1 MSIFKKI
8 VSVFNDLTD
17 HTVMADDTVLE
28 SIPTKKNFLTKEFE
42 ENLVA
47 FYDQLP
53 APMKHNVYH
62 DDYAFFRET
71 MIDLYKQCLGDS
83 YFTLPKADLPTCNA
97 IYNDVWVRRL
107 TGASDVTE
115 VYRSLKNK
123 RSYMDDIIL
132 QQLIIIS
139 WEIMKNENGSSRVTE
154 PDDLSRTKEPDDL
167 LRTKESDVLSRMLK
181 NEVIGNPEG
190 DSGAEKRYQNDPDY
204 GLVPEK
210 PIFVNGFMGSHSY
223 LSMLQTDKGE
233 LLRTERRGSTKAE
246 GINGLVDIYDTFRVN
261 DHSAYGTIYICLY
274 GNSTSNQAPKG
285 YVMGSDPFTEM
296 LQAPP
301 NRNEDVMGSDPITRE
316 FTPQENFEVIYGPE
330 PMDTPG
336 FTLFNDDPI
345 TEATPN
351 CNEVVK
357 GSDPITNC
365 NEVVKGSDPITHICR
380 NCSHEYTEGDRYCR
394 YCGAPLGE
402 PWKVQEVFED
412 IYGPEPTDT
421 SDSIIIN

>member
-8 VSVFNDLTD
+8 MSVFNDLTD

-83 YFTLPKADLPTCNA
+83 YFALPKADIPTCNA

-139 WEIMKNENGSSRVTE
+139 WEIMKNENGSSRVIE
-154 PDDLSRTKEPDDL
+154 PDDLSRTKEPDYL
-167 LRTKESDVLSRMLK
+167 LRTKESDDLLKMKESDVLSRMLK

-246 GINGLVDIYDTFRVN
+246 GINGLIDIYDTFRVN

-285 YVMGSDPFTEM
+285 YVMGSDP
-296 LQAPP
+296 
-301 NRNEDVMGSDPITRE
+301 ITRE
-316 FTPQENFEVIYGPE
+316 FTPQENFEIIYGPE

-357 GSDPITNC
+357 GSDPITN
-365 NEVVKGSDPITHICR
+365 NAI
-380 NCSHEYTEGDRYCR
+380 
-394 YCGAPLGE
+394 
-402 PWKVQEVFED
+402 
-412 IYGPEPTDT
+412 
-421 SDSIIIN
+421 

>member
-8 VSVFNDLTD
+8 MSVFNDLTD

-83 YFTLPKADLPTCNA
+83 YFALPKADIPTCNA

-139 WEIMKNENGSSRVTE
+139 WEIMKNENGSSRVIE

-167 LRTKESDVLSRMLK
+167 LRTKESDDLLKMKESDVLSRMLK

-246 GINGLVDIYDTFRVN
+246 GINGPVDIYDTFRVN

-274 GNSTSNQAPKG
+274 GNSNSNQAPKG

-301 NRNEDVMGSDPITRE
+301 KRNEVVMGSDPIT
-316 FTPQENFEVIYGPE
+316 
-330 PMDTPG
+330 
-336 FTLFNDDPI
+336 
-345 TEATPN
+345 
-351 CNEVVK
+351 
-357 GSDPITNC
+357 
-365 NEVVKGSDPITHICR
+365 ICR
-380 NCSHEYTEGDRYCR
+380 NCSHEYTEGDTYCR

-402 PWKVQEVFED
+402 PWKVREDFEV